1 MGALQDVALRRIL
14 RSLSR
19 GFKRLVWNDEI
30 AQEDGKNN
38 KRAAYRKS
46 GPFFFLVRH
55 GDSSPKPFKGA
66 VKKSATCDKTS
77 EELQS
82 RKPGAL
88 AR

>member
-1 MGALQDVALRRIL
+1 MGALQGLALRRIL

-30 AQEDGKNN
+30 AQENGKNN

-55 GDSSPKPFKGA
+55 GDSSPKSVKGA
-66 VKKSATCDKTS
+66 VKKADKSDRIS
-77 EELQS
+77 EE
-82 RKPGAL
+82 R
-88 AR
+88 